1 MGKDAEP
8 GRRCGESVGEIVCGD
23 YDKRMKVRKTLS
35 LDSDVIE
42 AFETEDAE
50 SLSAAV
56 NDALKEIVTRRA
68 RRANLAALVGELEAQ
83 YGPADPALVAEFEEL
98 LR

>member
-1 MGKDAEP
+1 MRPDADL
-8 GRRCGESVGEIVCGD
+8 VCAT
-23 YDKRMKVRKTLS
+23 YDDRMKVRKTLS
-35 LDSDVIE
+35 LDADVIA

-56 NDALKEIVTRRA
+56 NDALREVVIRRA
-68 RRANLAALVGELEAQ
+68 RRANLAALVVELESQ
-83 YGPADPALVAEFEEL
+83 YGPADPTQVAEFEEL

>member
-1 MGKDAEP
+1 
-8 GRRCGESVGEIVCGD
+8 
-23 YDKRMKVRKTLS
+23 MKVRKTLS
-35 LDSDVIE
+35 LDADVVA

-56 NDALKEIVTRRA
+56 NDALKEIVIRRA
-68 RRANLAALVGELEAQ
+68 RRANLAALVSELEAQ
-83 YGPADPALVAEFEEL
+83 YGPADPTQVAEFEEL

>member
-1 MGKDAEP
+1 
-8 GRRCGESVGEIVCGD
+8 
-23 YDKRMKVRKTLS
+23 MKVRKTLS

-42 AFETEDAE
+42 AFEAEDVE

-56 NDALKEIVTRRA
+56 NEALREVVRRRA
-68 RRANLAALVGELEAQ
+68 RRVNLTQLVSELEAQ
-83 YGPADPALVAEFEEL
+83 YGPADPEQVAAFEEL